1 MFEDRITLSE
11 LVDALDEAV
20 NQLEE
25 MGYSYV
31 DYSKFNVRVKRVRKR
46 CVVEI
51 IFPTFAV

>member
-1 MFEDRITLSE
+1 MFVDRFTLSE

-31 DYSKFNVRVKRVRKR
+31 DYSKFSVRVKRIRKR

>member
-1 MFEDRITLSE
+1 MLADRFSLPE
-11 LVDALDEAV
+11 LIDALDEAV

-31 DYSKFNVRVKRVRKR
+31 DYSKFSVRVKRIRKR

-51 IFPTFAV
+51 IFPAFAV

>member
-1 MFEDRITLSE
+1 MFEDRFTLSE

-31 DYSKFNVRVKRVRKR
+31 DYSKFSVRVKRIRKR

>member
-1 MFEDRITLSE
+1 MLEDRFSLPE
-11 LVDALDEAV
+11 LIDALGAAV

-25 MGYSYV
+25 MGYSYE
-31 DYSKFNVRVKRVRKR
+31 DYSKFSVRVKRIRKR

>member
-1 MFEDRITLSE
+1 MLEDRFSLPE
-11 LVDALDEAV
+11 LIDALNEAV

-25 MGYSYV
+25 MGYSYE
-31 DYSKFNVRVKRVRKR
+31 DYSKFSVRVKRIRKR